1 LSKPRLRLREVRHRH
16 TTGFKS
22 ISRNSHLNEI
32 FKRHFHFGLCHTSL
46 PAHAIPGEG
55 TRTTRFLCGKGEV
68 GGAER
73 IAERKARAESNT
85 MSESEELSKN
95 ALKKKL
101 KAEEAAKKKA
111 VKDAEKAAKAV
122 DAPKKEKLG
131 GEEVE
136 YDPTQYYENRL
147 RTVNN
152 LGVSTSHSHHLD

>member
-1 LSKPRLRLREVRHRH
+1 VAKERGRCGLLS
-16 TTGFKS
+16 
-22 ISRNSHLNEI
+22 
-32 FKRHFHFGLCHTSL
+32 
-46 PAHAIPGEG
+46 PA
-55 TRTTRFLCGKGEV
+55 R
-68 GGAER
+68 AER

-131 GEEVE
+131 GDEVE

-152 LGVSTSHSHHLD
+152 LGVSTSHSPITLTDPASSPLLILTNSKQHIRLKSISHNTMAWKMVLTFKIH